1 MSAVRL
7 VAVGAGAG
15 TDATTP
21 VHAVLVAAGV
31 PVAGRVLVDD
41 DETALEQALAA
52 DGLAVVVA
60 GPGGSAGD
68 VVRR

>member
-7 VAVGAGAG
+7 IAVGAGNDG
-15 TDATTP
+15 TTA
-21 VHAVLVAAGV
+21 VHGALVAAGV

-41 DETALEQALAA
+41 DEAALEQALAA

-60 GPGGSAGD
+60 GPGGSAGASCGA
-68 VVRR
+68 